1 MHDGR
6 MPPVLSRILTATL
19 TTLLLAGCAREPAPR
34 VEDGPEVER
43 LGVEVVAQHPMDPRS
58 FTQGLEFDGER
69 LLVGTGL
76 RGASRIYSSTLDGTE
91 IRSERL
97 PGDLFGEGITDTGAT
112 VWQLT
117 WKSGTAIRRDR
128 ETLRET
134 DRVSYPGEGWG
145 LCAFN
150 DTVVMSDGTDHL
162 RLLDPTNLR
171 ERARIPVT
179 VAGEPV
185 AQLNELECLEDHGH
199 RYVLANIWKSTDIL
213 RIDPDTGTVDAL
225 IDASDLA
232 AMKSRGAED
241 VLNGIAGVPGTDR
254 LLLTG
259 KRWGTLYEV
268 RLTEHPSTDG

>member
-1 MHDGR
+1 

-76 RGASRIYSSTLDGTE
+76 TGVSRIYTSGLDGTE
-91 IRSERL
+91 IRSAAL
-97 PGDLFGEGITDTGAT
+97 PGDFFGEGVTDTGS
-112 VWQLT
+112 VIWQLT
-117 WKSGTAIRRDR
+117 WKGRTAIRRDR
-128 ETLRET
+128 ETLREIG
-134 DRVSYPGEGWG
+134 RASYPGEGWG
-145 LCAFN
+145 LCSFS

-162 RLLDPTNLR
+162 RLLDPDDLR
-171 ERARIPVT
+171 ERSRVPVT
-179 VAGEPV
+179 IGGEPLD
-185 AQLNELECLEDHGH
+185 QLNELECIETEG
-199 RYVLANIWKSTDIL
+199 RRSVLANVWKSTDIV
-213 RIDPDTGTVDAL
+213 RIDPATGTVDAV
-225 IDASDLA
+225 IDTSDL
-232 AMKSRGAED
+232 GAPAPRDPDD
-241 VLNGIAGVPGTDR
+241 VLNGIARIPGTDR

-268 RLTEHPSTDG
+268 RLTGRPPTDG